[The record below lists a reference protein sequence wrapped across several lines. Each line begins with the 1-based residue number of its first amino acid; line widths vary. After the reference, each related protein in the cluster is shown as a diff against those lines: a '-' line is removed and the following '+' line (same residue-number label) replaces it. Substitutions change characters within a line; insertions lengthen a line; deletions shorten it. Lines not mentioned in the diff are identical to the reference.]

1 MGLDTSVQINGIH
14 FKNPVLPASG
24 TFGFGREMADIWD
37 IRALGGIVSKGLTP
51 LPREGN
57 ASPRVAESASGL
69 LNSVGLQNPGI
80 EAFIRHELPFMLS
93 LGIPVVANAAG
104 HCVEDYVIL
113 CQKLDPTG
121 ISAIELNLSCPNVRS
136 GCMSIGT
143 DPEQV
148 REVVRAARA
157 ATAKPLWVK
166 LTPNV
171 THVDEIAVAAQDA
184 GADAVCLINTL
195 LGMQIDIRTRR
206 PLLAN
211 NTGGLSGPAVKPI
224 AVRMVYE
231 VAHAVRIPVIG
242 IGGIQS
248 AEDAIEFLMAGAT
261 AVQVGSAN
269 LIKPTAC
276 KDIIENIEKYLQENE
291 ISEIRDLIGVAR
303 RWEQA

>member
-1 MGLDTSVQINGIH
+1 MGVDTSVQINGIH

-24 TFGFGREMADIWD
+24 TFGFGREMAAIWD
-37 IRALGGIVSKGLTP
+37 IRELGGIVSKGLTP

-57 ASPRVAESASGL
+57 APPRVAETASGM
-69 LNSVGLQNPGI
+69 LNSVGLQNPGM

-93 LGIPVVANAAG
+93 LGIPVVVNAAG

-113 CQKLDPTG
+113 CQKLDQTD
-121 ISAIELNLSCPNVRS
+121 IAAIELNLSCPNVRS

-148 REVVRAARA
+148 REVVRAART

-171 THVDEIAVAAQDA
+171 THVDEIAAAAQNA
-184 GADAVCLINTL
+184 GADAICLINTL
-195 LGMQIDIRTRR
+195 LGMQIDIHTRR

-211 NTGGLSGPAVKPI
+211 NTGGLSGPAVKPVAI
-224 AVRMVYE
+224 RMVYE

-248 AEDAIEFLMAGAT
+248 AEDAIEFILAGAT

-269 LIKPTAC
+269 LVKPTAC
-276 KDIIENIEKYLQENE
+276 KDIIENIEKYMEENN
-291 ISEIRDLIGVAR
+291 ISAIRDLIGAAR
-303 RWEQA
+303 RWE

>member
-1 MGLDTSVQINGIH
+1 MGVDTSVQINGIH

-24 TFGFGREMADIWD
+24 TFGFGREMAAIWD
-37 IRALGGIVSKGLTP
+37 IRELGGIVSKGLTP

-57 ASPRVAESASGL
+57 APPRVAETASGM
-69 LNSVGLQNPGI
+69 LNSVGLQNPGM
-80 EAFIRHELPFMLS
+80 EAFVRHELPFMLS
-93 LGIPVVANAAG
+93 LGIPVVVNAAG

-113 CQKLDPTG
+113 CQKLDQTD
-121 ISAIELNLSCPNVRS
+121 IAAIELNLSCPNVRS

-148 REVVRAARA
+148 REVVRAART

-171 THVDEIAVAAQDA
+171 THVDEIATAAQNA
-184 GADAVCLINTL
+184 GADAICLINTL
-195 LGMQIDIRTRR
+195 LGMQIDIHTRR

-211 NTGGLSGPAVKPI
+211 NTGGLSGPAVKPV

-248 AEDAIEFLMAGAT
+248 AEDAIEFILAGAT

-269 LIKPTAC
+269 LVKPTAC
-276 KDIIENIEKYLQENE
+276 KDIIENIEKYMEENN
-291 ISEIRDLIGVAR
+291 ITAIRDLIGAAR
-303 RWEQA
+303 RWE

>member
-1 MGLDTSVQINGIH
+1 
-14 FKNPVLPASG
+14 
-24 TFGFGREMADIWD
+24 GREMAAIWD
-37 IRALGGIVSKGLTP
+37 IRELGGIVSKGLTP

-57 ASPRVAESASGL
+57 APPRVAETASGM
-69 LNSVGLQNPGI
+69 LNSVGLQNPGM
-80 EAFIRHELPFMLS
+80 EAFVRHELPFMLS
-93 LGIPVVANAAG
+93 LGIPVVVNAAG

-113 CQKLDPTG
+113 CQKLDQTD
-121 ISAIELNLSCPNVRS
+121 IAAIELNLSCPNVRS

-148 REVVRAARA
+148 REVVRAART

-171 THVDEIAVAAQDA
+171 THVDEIATAAQNA
-184 GADAVCLINTL
+184 GADAICLINTL
-195 LGMQIDIRTRR
+195 LGMQIDIHTRR

-211 NTGGLSGPAVKPI
+211 NTGGLSGPAVKPV

-248 AEDAIEFLMAGAT
+248 AEDAIEFILAGAT

-269 LIKPTAC
+269 LVKPTAC
-276 KDIIENIEKYLQENE
+276 KDIIENIEKYMEENN
-291 ISEIRDLIGVAR
+291 ITAIRDLIGAAR
-303 RWEQA
+303 RWE